1 MVRLLWVLHRGVSL
15 AGDCIFNKHYCVCS
29 GLWYDYTGSYTVVF
43 SLLVTVSLKSL
54 CSGLW
59 YDSAGSNTVVFPVL
73 VTVSLKKISVFWT
86 VIRLHWVLYR
96 GVSRAGD
103 CIFKKSLSSGLWHD
117 YAGSYSVV
125 FPLLVTVSLKNPSV
139 LDCGTTTA
147 WCFPCW

>member
-1 MVRLLWVLHRGVSL
+1 MVRLHWVLHRGVFL
-15 AGDCIFNKHYCVCS
+15 AGDCIFKKSVFMS
-29 GLWYDYTGSYTVVF
+29 VVR
-43 SLLVTVSLKSL
+43 LRWVKYRGVSR
-54 CSGLW
+54 
-59 YDSAGSNTVVFPVL
+59 AGDCIF
-73 VTVSLKKISVFWT
+73 KKISVFWT